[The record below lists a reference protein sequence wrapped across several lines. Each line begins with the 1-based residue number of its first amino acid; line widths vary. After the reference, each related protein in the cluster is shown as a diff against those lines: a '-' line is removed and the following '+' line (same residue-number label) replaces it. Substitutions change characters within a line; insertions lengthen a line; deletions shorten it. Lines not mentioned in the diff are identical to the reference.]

1 MRISDWSSDVC
12 SSDLVLVR
20 HKMTGRISLHR
31 GVRWLCWTMQSGLTG
46 NPINSVART
55 QNEQEAGSEKADL
68 HDPRLAENGYRQQRP
83 LPRLSG
89 HSARYTNIPI
99 AGVPAIETCPRGPA
113 CRETVAETD
122 RKSTRLNSSH

>member
-1 MRISDWSSDVC
+1 
-12 SSDLVLVR
+12 
-20 HKMTGRISLHR
+20 
-31 GVRWLCWTMQSGLTG
+31 MQSGLTG

-113 CRETVAETD
+113 CRETVAETGSNAW
-122 RKSTRLNSSH
+122 RSEEHTSELQSLMRLSYAVFCLTKKTHIHLLHHYQS